1 MITIVKGKNKIICSK
16 GTYEEQYKQ
25 LGYLPI
31 SERKRETTKKVAS
44 PAKKEEKQEIEE
56 DKKEIEKISEKYGV
70 GKKTTSKKEE
80 E

>member
-1 MITIVKGKNKIICSK
+1 MITIIKGKEQIVCSRK
-16 GTYEEQYKQ
+16 TYEEQYKP
-25 LGYLPI
+25 LGYLLA
-31 SERKRETTKKVAS
+31 SESKRETTKRVAS